1 VTVRQCS
8 TCQHWQ
14 ARGGLI
20 VAAAFGCQALEEDPA
35 SARMVAIVTRMARLL
50 AARNQCPAYSPFPNY
65 PDAYR
70 AEDLPLT

>member
-1 VTVRQCS
+1 MTVRQCE

-20 VAAAFGCQALEEDPA
+20 VAPVLGCQVLEDDRNSPA
-35 SARMVAIVTRMARLL
+35 MVAIVTRMARLL
-50 AARNQCPAYSPFPNY
+50 ASRNQCPTYSPFPNY

-70 AEDLPLT
+70 AEDLPIN